1 MEKLFDKTITMLSS
15 MLDYHST
22 KHEIIASNIA
32 NIDTPN
38 YTSKDVVFKKELDDL
53 MGGNNTMEIASGN
66 ERHLPVTIGSFDA
79 GNVEVVDTGKK
90 VDIDQ
95 EMGKLAENHLMYNLT
110 VDLLARK
117 FRGLNTML
125 REAK

>member
-1 MEKLFDKTITMLSS
+1 MEKLFDKTVTMLSS
-15 MLDYHST
+15 MLDYHLARN
-22 KHEIIASNIA
+22 EIIASNIA

-38 YTSKDVVFKKELDDL
+38 YTSKDIVFKKELD
-53 MGGNNTMEIASGN
+53 EIMRGSSKVELGKYNEKHLSG
-66 ERHLPVTIGSFDA
+66 TIGSLDA
-79 GNVEVVDTGKK
+79 DNVEVVDSGKK
-90 VDIDQ
+90 VDIDK

-117 FRGLNTML
+117 FRGLNTVL

>member
-1 MEKLFDKTITMLSS
+1 MEKLFDKTVTMLSS
-15 MLDYHST
+15 MLDYHLARN
-22 KHEIIASNIA
+22 EIIASNIA

-38 YTSKDVVFKKELDDL
+38 YTSKDVVFKKELDEI
-53 MGGNNTMEIASGN
+53 MRGSREMEVGKYNEKHLSG
-66 ERHLPVTIGSFDA
+66 TTDSFDA
-79 GNVEVVDTGKK
+79 DNIEVVDSGKK

-117 FRGLNTML
+117 FRGINTVL